1 MNIMYLCEICVFAIY
16 KIIIS
21 ICEEYPQIRTIKRRI
36 RETTIGL
43 CCLKTCAI
51 FFFGCAILSTL
62 ALWGLSF
69 VLFVVG
75 FKGSIN
81 SIVINSLM
89 TANLGIELIGIILSL
104 SPINRACFQQADDDQ
119 RQRNVSKS
127 DEIEENYF

>member
-1 MNIMYLCEICVFAIY
+1 
-16 KIIIS
+16 
-21 ICEEYPQIRTIKRRI
+21 
-36 RETTIGL
+36 
-43 CCLKTCAI
+43 
-51 FFFGCAILSTL
+51 
-62 ALWGLSF
+62 
-69 VLFVVG
+69 VVG

>member
-1 MNIMYLCEICVFAIY
+1 V
-16 KIIIS
+16 
-21 ICEEYPQIRTIKRRI
+21 
-36 RETTIGL
+36 
-43 CCLKTCAI
+43 I
-51 FFFGCAILSTL
+51 FFVGCAILSIL

-104 SPINRACFQQADDDQ
+104 SLINRASFQQADDDQ
-119 RQRNVSKS
+119 GQQNVSKS
-127 DEIEENYF
+127 DEIEEDCF